1 MLVRCLYASRAAAP
15 VTPEF
20 VDSIL
25 EASHR
30 HNPPAGITGMLCL
43 CPAEGIFIQV
53 LEGGRA
59 ALSERMAR
67 IMADARHRDVQLL
80 SWEEIQE
87 RKFGTWSMGRVDIA
101 RVNTALLLKYAEK
114 ATLDPFSAPA
124 RATMALLE
132 EFVQGGAIIG
142 R

>member
-15 VTPEF
+15 VTPDLLEG
-20 VDSIL
+20 VL

-30 HNPPAGITGMLCL
+30 NNPAAGITGLLCL
-43 CPAEGIFIQV
+43 ADGIFIQV

-59 ALSERMAR
+59 AISARLAR
-67 IMADARHRDVQLL
+67 IMSDTRHREVQLL
-80 SWEEIQE
+80 SWEEIPE
-87 RKFGTWSMGRVDIA
+87 RKFGTWSMGRVDIN